1 MKLRALIGF
10 GLLLASTMG
19 ATLGCSR
26 NAIEAI
32 NLANE
37 ADKQKDVDV
46 DGAISKYEQASQ
58 LDPTNH
64 RILFKLAMAY
74 RKKEAW
80 DKVASSLARATQ
92 VAPKFANYWYNKGFA
107 IEEQAAKKT
116 ISWEEAKEPFKKCIE
131 ADPNYADCYH
141 ELGYTY
147 LWTDNEQEALANY
160 TKAIE
165 RKPDE
170 LRYYTRLADLY
181 LALGYYDQAQQVLK
195 EALAYGK
202 EGDKFLFGVHVLL
215 SQVYQ
220 TKNQMNEMVTE
231 LEAAAKSLATSTRR
245 FSTTWEHVRGAQ
257 SAPQDGGDSDPQELL
272 GPRVPRCRRDGRS
285 TRISAKH
292 RNRSWPSSVAP
303 CSREF
308 HDRRESDALSG
319 GISEGLRS
327 EGIHGFAGAD
337 KLFRTQQGLAGPRRR
352 TRKRP

>member
-10 GLLLASTMG
+10 GLLLVSTMG
-19 ATLGCSR
+19 AGLGCSR

-64 RILFKLAMAY
+64 RILYKLAMAY

-80 DKVASSLARATQ
+80 DKVASSLSRATQ

-231 LEAAAKSLATSTRR
+231 LEAARKVAGDDHPEILYNLGSTYAVLNPPRKTEAIQLLKS
-245 FSTTWEHVRGAQ
+245 FSVRACRGAGATGKYKDQCEASQ
-257 SAPQDGGDSDPQELL
+257 SLVAKLGGSMQ
-272 GPRVPRCRRDGRS
+272 
-285 TRISAKH
+285 
-292 RNRSWPSSVAP
+292 
-303 CSREF
+303 
-308 HDRRESDALSG
+308 
-319 GISEGLRS
+319 
-327 EGIHGFAGAD
+327 
-337 KLFRTQQGLAGPRRR
+337 
-352 TRKRP
+352 

>member
-1 MKLRALIGF
+1 MKLRALFGF
-10 GLLLASTMG
+10 VLASTV
-19 ATLGCSR
+19 ACASLGCSR
-26 NAIEAI
+26 AAIEAI

-37 ADKQKDVDV
+37 ADKQRQVDV
-46 DGAISKYEQASQ
+46 DGAISKYEQAVQ
-58 LDPTNH
+58 LDPTSH

-80 DKVASSLARATQ
+80 DKVASTLARAGQ
-92 VAPKFANYWYNKGFA
+92 MAPKFANYWYERGYA

-116 ISWEEAKEPFKKCIE
+116 ISWEEAKDPFKKCIE

-165 RKPDE
+165 HKPDE
-170 LRYYTRLADLY
+170 LRYYTRLGDLY
-181 LALGYYDQAQQVLK
+181 LALGYTDQAAQVLK

-231 LEAAAKSLATSTRR
+231 LEAARKVAGDEHPEILYNLGSTYAVLNPPRKTEAIQLLKGFSTRAC
-245 FSTTWEHVRGAQ
+245 RGAGATGKYKDQCEASQ
-257 SAPQDGGDSDPQELL
+257 SLVAKLGGTMQ
-272 GPRVPRCRRDGRS
+272 
-285 TRISAKH
+285 
-292 RNRSWPSSVAP
+292 
-303 CSREF
+303 
-308 HDRRESDALSG
+308 
-319 GISEGLRS
+319 
-327 EGIHGFAGAD
+327 
-337 KLFRTQQGLAGPRRR
+337 
-352 TRKRP
+352 